1 MVSGMFP
8 LDPEEEAVMQRSIDD
23 TYNDFV
29 GRVSAGRG
37 LAFEA
42 VDEIAQG
49 RVWAGT
55 DAIGIGLVD
64 ELGGLNEA
72 IAYAAS
78 MVSLDTYRLVE
89 YPAVEP
95 MMNRLLSSMNETG
108 GDQDVRTA
116 TDMFANAGNWL
127 LGLNGPEIVSRMPY
141 IEIILK

>member
-1 MVSGMFP
+1 
-8 LDPEEEAVMQRSIDD
+8 MQASIDR

-29 GRVSAGRG
+29 SRVSKGRG
-37 LAFEA
+37 MTFEA

-64 ELGGLNEA
+64 ELGGLEDA

-89 YPAVEP
+89 YPELEP
-95 MMNRLLSSMNETG
+95 MMDRLFSSMSEDATE
-108 GDQDVRTA
+108 QDVKSVA
-116 TDMFANAGNWL
+116 DVFSFAGNWL
-127 LGLNGPEIVSRMPY
+127 LNIDGPTVVSRMPFF
-141 IEIILK
+141 EIILN

>member
-1 MVSGMFP
+1 MDP
-8 LDPEEEAVMQRSIDD
+8 LDAEEEAVMQASIDR

-29 GRVSAGRG
+29 SRVSKGRG
-37 LAFEA
+37 MTFEA

-64 ELGGLNEA
+64 ELGGLEDA

-89 YPAVEP
+89 YPELEP
-95 MMNRLLSSMNETG
+95 MMDRLFSSMSEDATE
-108 GDQDVRTA
+108 QDVKSVA
-116 TDMFANAGNWL
+116 DVFSFAGNWL
-127 LGLNGPEIVSRMPY
+127 LNIDGPTVVSRMPFF
-141 IEIILK
+141 EIILN